1 MPSSASQS
9 ATARMP
15 GVSMMT
21 PPPGTI
27 TISRATVVWRPL
39 SSLLRTALVAC
50 GSPPTSLFTSV
61 DFPTP
66 DPPRSAAVTPGP
78 IRRLD
83 LVEPDAGHG
92 ALDDDVHAGRD
103 LLGEIALV
111 VDVLGD
117 VGLGEHDDRLR
128 TALPCEHELALEA
141 ADVDALARERL
152 DDEDHVDVGD
162 EHLLVG
168 LLAGVLAR
176 ERARAR
182 QDRFDDG
189 LVVALGNREPD
200 PVTDDGAL
208 RRCRAS

>member
-1 MPSSASQS
+1 
-9 ATARMP
+9 MP

-39 SSLLRTALVAC
+39 SSLLRTASVAC
-50 GSPPTSLFTSV
+50 GSLADEPV
-61 DFPTP
+61 HE
-66 DPPRSAAVTPGP
+66 
-78 IRRLD
+78 RRLAHPRPAEKRRGHARADTRVD
-83 LVEPDAGHG
+83 LVEPDAGDG
-92 ALDDDVHAGRD
+92 ALDDDVDAGRD

-117 VGLGEHDDRLR
+117 VGLGQHDDRR
-128 TALPCEHELALEA
+128 RAALPREHELALEA

-152 DDEDHVDVGD
+152 HDEDDVDVGD

-176 ERARAR
+176 ERASCAAGSPR
-182 QDRFDDG
+182 
-189 LVVALGNREPD
+189 
-200 PVTDDGAL
+200 
-208 RRCRAS
+208 